1 MKRLS
6 PVLIFMIGRR
16 SAEGLLL
23 FREHLRKRLAIPSSF
38 LILVTCLLSCG
49 TVQVY
54 EEADRPVF
62 HSGENALQ
70 TTEQADSLSVVTF
83 NIRKAVK
90 TQLAASELQQFQK
103 TRNADVYLLQEMDE
117 KGVKEIAKSLSLN
130 YLYIPIVHNISS
142 KKDVGNAILTKG
154 AITCPEKLLLPH
166 AKPLSKSRRV
176 VTIAEV
182 TVHQEKVLVYS
193 VQTETVVMSR
203 KKRMDQVD
211 AIIEH
216 ARRQLPA
223 YKYVLIGGDFNTLFT
238 KSSEL
243 AVEKFRSNGF
253 DWSTATVGTTA
264 SAFFGLLKPKHD
276 YIFSKGLKLVDAS
289 KMEASRSSDHYP
301 VLATFSMK
309 P

>member
-1 MKRLS
+1 MKRLAF
-6 PVLIFMIGRR
+6 VLLSMIGLR
-16 SAEGLLL
+16 SAEMCSMI
-23 FREHLRKRLAIPSSF
+23 RKPVYKRLALPACLMLIVFF
-38 LILVTCLLSCG
+38 LVSCG
-49 TVQVY
+49 TVNVY
-54 EEADRPVF
+54 NEPDRPVF
-62 HSGENALQ
+62 HSGEKTLEN
-70 TTEQADSLSVVTF
+70 TEQADSLSVVTF

-90 TQLAASELQQFQK
+90 TQLAALELQHFQK

-117 KGVKEIAKSLSLN
+117 RGVEEIAKSLGLN
-130 YLYIPIVHNISS
+130 YLYIPIVHQNSS
-142 KKDVGNAILTKG
+142 RKDVGNAILTKG
-154 AITCPEKLLLPH
+154 AIACAEKLLLPH
-166 AKPLSKSRRV
+166 AKPLSKSRRL

-182 TVHQEKVLVYS
+182 TVHGEKILVYS

-216 ARRQLPA
+216 AQMQLPSF
-223 YKYVLIGGDFNTLFT
+223 KYVLIGGDFNTLFS
-238 KSSEL
+238 KSSRL
-243 AVEKFRSNGF
+243 AVEKFRNGGF

-276 YIFSKGLKLVDAS
+276 YIFSKGLKLIDAS
-289 KMEASRSSDHYP
+289 KMETSKSSDHFP

>member
-1 MKRLS
+1 MKRVVF
-6 PVLIFMIGRR
+6 VLRLLVGYR
-16 SAEGLLL
+16 SAKTRFLSL
-23 FREHLRKRLAIPSSF
+23 EHLQKWLSVPSF
-38 LILVTCLLSCG
+38 LLMIATLVLSCG

-54 EEADRPVF
+54 NEPDRPVF
-62 HSGENALQ
+62 HSGETTLQ
-70 TTEQADSLSVVTF
+70 AAEQADSLSVVTF

-103 TRNADVYLLQEMDE
+103 TRNADVFLLQEMDE
-117 KGVKEIAKSLSLN
+117 KGVEEIAKTLGLN
-130 YLYIPIVHNISS
+130 YLYIPIVHQISA

-154 AITCPEKLLLPH
+154 TITCPEKLLLPH
-166 AKPLSKSRRV
+166 AKPLSKSRRL

-182 TVHQEKVLVYS
+182 TVHGEKILVYS

-216 ARRQLPA
+216 ARMQLPSF
-223 YKYVLIGGDFNTLFT
+223 KYVLIGGDFNTLFS
-238 KSSEL
+238 KSSRL
-243 AVEKFRSNGF
+243 AVEKFRNGGF

-264 SAFFGLLKPKHD
+264 SAFFGLLKPRHD
-276 YIFSKGLKLVDAS
+276 YIFSKGLKLIDAS
-289 KMEASRSSDHYP
+289 KMETSKSSDHFP